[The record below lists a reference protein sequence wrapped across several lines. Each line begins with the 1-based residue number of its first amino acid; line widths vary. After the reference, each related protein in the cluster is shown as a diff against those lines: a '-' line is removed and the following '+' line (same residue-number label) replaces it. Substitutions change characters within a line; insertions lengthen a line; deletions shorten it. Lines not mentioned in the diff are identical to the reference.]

1 MFGRRPRPAE
11 DAPDRATGRRFSG
24 APLILSLLLLLGAGG
39 GVLWLHL
46 TEQLEP
52 LLASGPRIE
61 VALPFAVSTDAAVE
75 EAAEHGL
82 AEAPASEDGTS
93 AEAELAPPEPVTP
106 GPVASEP
113 VPSGTPRT
121 ESVQPA
127 PPGPAPPGPATSGP
141 AASAD
146 GAPEAGA
153 SEEGP
158 PDESALAELTPAEAP
173 PPGSEA
179 APAAEADEAA
189 AQPDAPDGSEAPAA
203 EEPATTEATTAESAP
218 PPPAPPV
225 PEIEPAPD
233 DTIPAPAAEAEPA
246 PPPRGEAPAPATA
259 AEPAAD
265 NADAESP
272 EADETA
278 ADAPQLAAATVP
290 PGTVPAWQ
298 LFARP
303 FPANENRPRIAVV
316 VAGLGLSEAATTAA
330 IQQLPSEITLS
341 FSPYSNRIEEWVA
354 MARAAGHEVM
364 IDLPMEP
371 TSFPRDDP
379 GPQALLTSLSDGA
392 NAERLEWVLDRA
404 EGYVGVASYMG
415 SRFTT
420 SPSHLRP
427 VLEELSRRGLLFLDS
442 RAAADS
448 EAAKLAGE
456 IGLTHAINDRFLD
469 NEASRVAI
477 DGRLQQIERI
487 ARTRDVAVAIGY
499 AYPVTIERL
508 IQWSS
513 GLTGKGLALA
523 PISAVADRQE
533 DR

>member
-1 MFGRRPRPAE
+1 MFGRRPQPAE

-75 EAAEHGL
+75 EAVEHSL
-82 AEAPASEDGTS
+82 AGAPDSEDGTS

-113 VPSGTPRT
+113 VPSGTPPT

-127 PPGPAPPGPATSGP
+127 PPGP

-153 SEEGP
+153 PEEGP
-158 PDESALAELTPAEAP
+158 PEESALAELTPAEAP

-179 APAAEADEAA
+179 ATTAEADGAA
-189 AQPDAPDGSEAPAA
+189 AQPDAPDIPAAPAV
-203 EEPATTEATTAESAP
+203 EEPATTEATPAESAP

-233 DTIPAPAAEAEPA
+233 DAIPAPAAEAEPA
-246 PPPRGEAPAPATA
+246 PPLGEAPAPA

-272 EADETA
+272 EAEDETA

-379 GPQALLTSLSDGA
+379 GPQALMTSLSDGA

-456 IGLTHAINDRFLD
+456 MGLTHAINDRFLD

>member
-11 DAPDRATGRRFSG
+11 GATDRAAGRRFGG

-39 GVLWLHL
+39 GLFWLHL
-46 TEQLEP
+46 TERLEP

-61 VALPFAVSTDAAVE
+61 VEVPFAVST
-75 EAAEHGL
+75 
-82 AEAPASEDGTS
+82 EAPASDGGAS
-93 AEAELAPPEPVTP
+93 AEAELAPAEP
-106 GPVASEP
+106 AA
-113 VPSGTPRT
+113 
-121 ESVQPA
+121 PA
-127 PPGPAPPGPATSGP
+127 PPAP
-141 AASAD
+141 
-146 GAPEAGA
+146 GAPQDSAVAGL
-153 SEEGP
+153 SP
-158 PDESALAELTPAEAP
+158 VEAP

-179 APAAEADEAA
+179 APAAEADAPSPDTPS
-189 AQPDAPDGSEAPAA
+189 PDAIPAPV
-203 EEPATTEATTAESAP
+203 EEPAATEAVTPESAP
-218 PPPAPPV
+218 PPPAPPA
-225 PEIEPAPD
+225 PEIEPEPDVAIPAP
-233 DTIPAPAAEAEPA
+233 PAPAAEATPE
-246 PPPRGEAPAPATA
+246 PPPRGETLATEPDRTETAAAENDQAEDSAGA

-265 NADAESP
+265 NAEAESP
-272 EADETA
+272 EADATA
-278 ADAPQLAAATVP
+278 ADSPQVAAATVP
-290 PGTVPAWQ
+290 PGIVPAWQ
-298 LFARP
+298 RFARP
-303 FPANENRPRIAVV
+303 FPDDENRPRIAVV

-330 IQQLPSEITLS
+330 IQQLPGEITLS

-354 MARAAGHEVM
+354 MARAAGHEVT

-371 TSFPRDDP
+371 ASFPRDDP

-392 NAERLEWVLDRA
+392 NAERLEWILERA

-420 SPSHLRP
+420 SPAHLRP
-427 VLEELSRRGLLFLDS
+427 VLEALSRRGLLFLDS

-487 ARTRDVAVAIGY
+487 ARTRGVAVAIGY

-508 IQWSS
+508 VEWSR

>member
-1 MFGRRPRPAE
+1 MFGRRPQPAE

-61 VALPFAVSTDAAVE
+61 VTLPFAVSTDAAVE

-93 AEAELAPPEPVTP
+93 AEAELAPPEPVPPEPAPP
-106 GPVASEP
+106 GPVTPEPVGPEP
-113 VPSGTPRT
+113 VPPGPPPT
-121 ESVQPA
+121 ESVQPV
-127 PPGPAPPGPATSGP
+127 PPGP
-141 AASAD
+141 AASAG
-146 GAPEAGA
+146 GAPEARAPDA
-153 SEEGP
+153 SP
-158 PDESALAELTPAEAP
+158 PEESALAELTPAEAP
-173 PPGSEA
+173 PPGSETAPAAEADGVAAQPDVPDTPA
-179 APAAEADEAA
+179 APAAEA
-189 AQPDAPDGSEAPAA
+189 
-203 EEPATTEATTAESAP
+203 PATTEATPAESAP

-233 DTIPAPAAEAEPA
+233 DTISAPAAEAEPA
-246 PPPRGEAPAPATA
+246 PPPRGEAPATAPAT
-259 AEPAAD
+259 AD

-272 EADETA
+272 EAEDETA